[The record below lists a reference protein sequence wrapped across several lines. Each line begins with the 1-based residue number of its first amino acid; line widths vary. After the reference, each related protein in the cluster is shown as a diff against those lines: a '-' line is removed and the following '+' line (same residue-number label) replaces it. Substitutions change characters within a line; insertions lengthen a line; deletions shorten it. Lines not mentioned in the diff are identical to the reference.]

1 MNDFT
6 NQQIDINQL
15 PKLEEISYKAI
26 ESDYIKI
33 LYINYALLWGIP
45 FLASL
50 LTFYFIPEAY
60 YMLFIAIFF
69 ALILIYTFAIIHKIF
84 QTKGFAI
91 RTHDIAKKGG
101 YLFHKK
107 TIVPFNRIQHIS
119 VEQSIIERW
128 LKLATLKI
136 FTAAGMQKTFR
147 LAGITLA
154 DAEAMKQHILEQIKE
169 ENNTP
174 VNYEN
179 L

>member
-1 MNDFT
+1 M
-6 NQQIDINQL
+6 
-15 PKLEEISYKAI
+15 
-26 ESDYIKI
+26 
-33 LYINYALLWGIP
+33 
-45 FLASL
+45 
-50 LTFYFIPEAY
+50 
-60 YMLFIAIFF
+60 
-69 ALILIYTFAIIHKIF
+69 
-84 QTKGFAI
+84 
-91 RTHDIAKKGG
+91 
-101 YLFHKK
+101 
-107 TIVPFNRIQHIS
+107 QHVS

-174 VNYEN
+174 VNHEN